1 MILLENRAVILVSGA
16 DAESYLQGLITNDI
30 KKAHEHNLLYAAV
43 LTPQGKI
50 LFDFLISKTSEGF
63 LLDILAIRAEALI
76 KRLNMYKLRSAVE
89 IKLLPDYK
97 VYHTANAGLP
107 DPRNN
112 KIGNRLITNAA
123 QQVTGDFADY
133 EKKRI
138 EAGLPESEDFIYED
152 DFPLQCSFEE
162 LNGVSFDK
170 GCYVGQ
176 EVTARTKYK
185 GNIKYAFYKITS
197 DTPIIADGKI
207 IRSASGNNAIA
218 HFEVTDLPK
227 VNIGG
232 IEYNI
237 SAS

>member
-30 KKAHEHNLLYAAV
+30 KKAHEHNLLYAAM

-50 LFDFLISKTSEGF
+50 LFDFLIQKTPDGF
-63 LLDILAIRAEALI
+63 LLDILASRAEALI

-89 IKLLPDYK
+89 IKLLPDFK
-97 VYHTANAGLP
+97 VYHSANAGLP

-112 KIGNRLITNAA
+112 KIGNRLITNAR
-123 QQVTGDFADY
+123 QQTTADFTSY
-133 EKKRI
+133 EAKRI
-138 EAGLPESEDFIYED
+138 EAGLAESEDLLPEQ
-152 DFPLQCSFEE
+152 DFPLQASFENM
-162 LNGVSFDK
+162 NGVSFDK

-197 DTPIIADGKI
+197 DAPIIADGKT

-218 HFEVTDLPK
+218 HLEVTDLPT

-232 IEYNI
+232 AEYNV
-237 SAS
+237 SH